1 VGQEQ
6 TRARPTKR
14 PPQSKSLPRPKH
26 METISMSIQKHSD
39 LLRRLGLTNTFM
51 LLCSHQTTF
60 RVNLLP
66 QSSYLVAG
74 ITKLTTRA
82 Y

>member
-1 VGQEQ
+1 
-6 TRARPTKR
+6 
-14 PPQSKSLPRPKH
+14 
-26 METISMSIQKHSD
+26 METILMSIQKHSD